1 MFAAHAHPQMLVRGL
16 GWGVAVVLRS
26 LNELRHELAHMQRVF
41 SVRFLRTAPCN
52 PRRNVSAE
60 SLGDLLGGDA
70 HRGSRTR
77 FRFGAYSVIPQPLH
91 STERCE
97 SVMPLWTP
105 RASVPSTRPTSC
117 SVSVDQVAP
126 SAQPFGKTVART
138 GPRPLRWVARATPC
152 WSSCDGSDECGERV
166 HGELVGAECRRGGE
180 RGRPDVEELVRRDA
194 EVGDLRGAVLQL
206 RDLGREVGV
215 GQQVVQA
222 LLNVE
227 RPVPGTP
234 RQPRHHPRLSVE
246 GCAGCWRTA
255 AGGSHRWVPLRLGH
269 DVYSEAEA
277 THVCWSLGQR
287 YWPALHPAAAPPAAE
302 EGSSIVH
309 TPAASRVN
317 SPSHGGLSAGMAAA
331 RDATTSHRIALEVSK
346 RLRVGRVGLFRAR
359 GAGRSRSISSL
370 PA

>member
-1 MFAAHAHPQMLVRGL
+1 MRARARGRCA
-16 GWGVAVVLRS
+16 GWR
-26 LNELRHELAHMQRVF
+26 
-41 SVRFLRTAPCN
+41 AP
-52 PRRNVSAE
+52 
-60 SLGDLLGGDA
+60 
-70 HRGSRTR
+70 
-77 FRFGAYSVIPQPLH
+77 
-91 STERCE
+91 
-97 SVMPLWTP
+97 P
-105 RASVPSTRPTSC
+105 RAGHPV
-117 SVSVDQVAP
+117 
-126 SAQPFGKTVART
+126 
-138 GPRPLRWVARATPC
+138 LI
-152 WSSCDGSDECGERV
+152 DGSDECGE
-166 HGELVGAECRRGGE
+166 GGGRRGGGE

-222 LLNVE
+222 LLNVK